1 MQRKKR
7 KKKKVI
13 LGLVAELICTE
24 ADFIGEEMEEMEEYG
39 DEIQMQ
45 VRIKHIRKGIN
56 SLSIRK
62 FNKDGQT
69 LAENLFCIFTNLCLF

>member
-1 MQRKKR
+1 
-7 KKKKVI
+7 
-13 LGLVAELICTE
+13 
-24 ADFIGEEMEEMEEYG
+24 MEEMEEYG